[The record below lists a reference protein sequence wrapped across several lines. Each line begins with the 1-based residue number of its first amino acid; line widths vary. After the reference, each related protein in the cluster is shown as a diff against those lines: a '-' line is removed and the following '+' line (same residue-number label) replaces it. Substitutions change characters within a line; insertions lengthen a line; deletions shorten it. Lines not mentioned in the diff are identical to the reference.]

1 MKYKRKATQTSG
13 DIKQEN
19 VIEMEG
25 EVNEIA
31 DLISFLDFMNNSEE
45 YSEGSFPPE
54 DSDEPTKH

>member
-1 MKYKRKATQTSG
+1 MKYKRKATQTLG

-31 DLISFLDFMNNSEE
+31 DLISFLDFMNNSEAI
-45 YSEGSFPPE
+45 
-54 DSDEPTKH
+54 SDEMFQEADEPIKH

>member
-31 DLISFLDFMNNSEE
+31 DLISFLDFMNNSETISDE
-45 YSEGSFPPE
+45 MFQE
-54 DSDEPTKH
+54 SDEPIKH

>member
-45 YSEGSFPPE
+45 YSEGNFPLE
-54 DSDEPTKH
+54 DLDEPIKH